1 MPSSDAR
8 REVLCTK
15 RSLRKRMFLDLLPIA
30 VNPAGFKE
38 QPTQRTGQFSE
49 DDEVYQKECMPMQ
62 RIEGS
67 EYAEFVG
74 VNCPLK
80 RRRIS
85 QYHCPIRGTPLCSHH
100 ETGDVACG
108 PEPLFIQGKD
118 VAAMLTDRNPTL
130 PESTWLGP
138 VIFDLRGLHAQTCV
152 RIRGSVGI
160 PCESR
165 IKLKLILPMLDDYL
179 SSLPDHACSQSSSS
193 SRRFVILCTEFINEE
208 TLRSNSVVMDLVQ
221 HIRMKHFNLVRL
233 LKGGF
238 REFRR
243 CFPHLCEQ
251 SVDLRLKRIATR
263 RNELKSSGDQLRTSH
278 HMVQNEAASQSELS
292 PPTVN
297 NLVRHQSFLL
307 PGLSLLIQRNLH
319 KTCSPTPSKEF
330 YRPEPEPKITSQLSE
345 LFRIFNSPISSQVD
359 CESPKSIF
367 HAKASQI
374 LPFLYIGNEID
385 GTSEQVLQACNIRFV
400 LNVTPKAPFL
410 DEVRFHCCRIA
421 AADMESQDLRS
432 LFSTAFQF
440 IEESRLS
447 GCNILVHCQAGVSR
461 SPSLV
466 IAYLM
471 AHSQLSLR
479 DAYLLVKSKRSVISP
494 NFSFLGQLFDFEAEL
509 NAGISLR
516 KPDVLSSILSA
527 SAYPSLTEHKDDLVT
542 MAFEPR
548 KVDEVI

>member
-1 MPSSDAR
+1 MPSSDAH

-15 RSLRKRMFLDLLPIA
+15 RSLRKQMFLDLLPIG
-30 VNPAGFKE
+30 VNPAEFKK
-38 QPTQRTGQFSE
+38 QTTQRTGQISE
-49 DDEVYQKECMPMQ
+49 DDEIYHKECMPMES
-62 RIEGS
+62 IGGS

-74 VNCPLK
+74 INCPSK
-80 RRRIS
+80 RRRLS
-85 QYHCPIRGTPLCSHH
+85 QFHCPMRGTALCSNH

-118 VAAMLTDRNPTL
+118 VAAMLTDQNPARS
-130 PESTWLGP
+130 ESTWVGP
-138 VIFDLRGLHAQTCV
+138 VIFDLRALHAQTCV

-179 SSLPDHACSQSSSS
+179 SSLPDHACSQTSNSSS
-193 SRRFVILCTEFINEE
+193 RFVILCTEFINEE
-208 TLRSNSVVMDLVQ
+208 TLRPNGVVMDLVQ
-221 HIRMKHFNLVRL
+221 HIRMKHFSLVRV

-263 RNELKSSGDQLRTSH
+263 RNELRSSGDQLRTNH
-278 HMVQNEAASQSELS
+278 YAGKNEAVSQSELS
-292 PPTVN
+292 PPAVN

-307 PGLSLLIQRNLH
+307 PGLSLLVQRTIH
-319 KTCSPTPSKEF
+319 KTCNPTPTTELC
-330 YRPEPEPKITSQLSE
+330 RPEPETKITSQLSK
-345 LFRIFNSPISSQVD
+345 LLRIFHSPMSSQMD
-359 CESPKSIF
+359 CESPKSVF

-509 NAGISLR
+509 NAGTSLR
-516 KPDVLSSILSA
+516 KPDVLSSILPTSV
-527 SAYPSLTEHKDDLVT
+527 YPSLTEHKDDLVT
-542 MAFEPR
+542 MAFER
-548 KVDEVI
+548 ERLMK